1 MNGYAIT
8 GISHYCRLSSKRT
21 VSKYVYYDY
30 LYMVEPILR
39 AVAERS
45 RQNYFQ
51 DTMKKKS
58 LKLVLTPHGGIAVML
73 KTASRIIIDLDS
85 GKIIGFH
92 IVHHGKEENTTMTS
106 TLKIFQ
112 KKLRTFIQF

>member
-1 MNGYAIT
+1 MLIGHFSIDYSINILSMENKKHKLRYGSYDELLLRNLDKPGIIKRIKNNIIEVLSILMNGYAIT

-45 RQNYFQ
+45 CQNYFQ
-51 DTMKKKS
+51 DTMKKK
-58 LKLVLTPHGGIAVML
+58 K
-73 KTASRIIIDLDS
+73 
-85 GKIIGFH
+85 
-92 IVHHGKEENTTMTS
+92 
-106 TLKIFQ
+106 
-112 KKLRTFIQF
+112 

>member
-1 MNGYAIT
+1 MLIGHFSIDYSINILSMENKKHKLRYSSYDELLLRNLDKPGIIKRIKNNIIEVLSILMNGYAIT

-51 DTMKKKS
+51 DTMKKK
-58 LKLVLTPHGGIAVML
+58 
-73 KTASRIIIDLDS
+73 
-85 GKIIGFH
+85 
-92 IVHHGKEENTTMTS
+92 
-106 TLKIFQ
+106 
-112 KKLRTFIQF
+112 